1 MANKGRV
8 LYLLQYL
15 QRCSDEDHPVT
26 TAEIRK
32 ELADK
37 GCPATVETVRD
48 DISMIRGCGFDIAV
62 SEKSGQSTTYSYV
75 DRDFSAPELQILIDA
90 VSSSQFITKS
100 KSEQLINKLVSMAGP
115 SHAEELQPNVLSA
128 EYVKARNFQFLYII
142 QRIHEAIRDD
152 RKISFQ
158 YYQLNLN
165 KERVPRHDGKK
176 YIVSPYATLWRYDRY
191 FLIGYSDNTNFIFP
205 LVTITGVQGIYGPC
219 ISGFAK
225 KWEGTEEDS
234 FALLEGTKTS
244 FSGYEKVAFETDDE
258 DDQVPP
264 KADHYYDWT
273 YEYNAEKELVI
284 YSCENGKAN
293 KLSKD
298 AEVSFEGILLGGC
311 LDVLANLVGTRF
323 DNMKSFNE
331 KNQDVIWVLEACD
344 LTPMSYRRALW
355 NLREAGWFTNAK
367 GFVIGRPRAAFGQN
381 MMGVDQYNA
390 VTEILKDFNVP
401 IIMDA
406 DIGHIDPML
415 PVVMGANAKVSTR
428 NNNLFVDYLSL

>member
-128 EYVKARNFQFLYII
+128 EYVKARNSQFLYII

-176 YIVSPYATLWRYDRY
+176 YMVSPYATLWRYDRY
-191 FLIGYSDNTNFIFP
+191 FLIGYSDNREKVVVFRVDRMGMP
-205 LVTITGVQGIYGPC
+205 EL
-219 ISGFAK
+219 
-225 KWEGTEEDS
+225 TEESRVPQSED
-234 FALLEGTKTS
+234 FRIQNYA
-244 FSGYEKVAFETDDE
+244 EKVFWMYDGPEK
-258 DDQVPP
+258 QVTLRCHHHMM
-264 KADHYYDWT
+264 DH
-273 YEYNAEKELVI
+273 I
-284 YSCENGKAN
+284 
-293 KLSKD
+293 
-298 AEVSFEGILLGGC
+298 
-311 LDVLANLVGTRF
+311 
-323 DNMKSFNE
+323 
-331 KNQDVIWVLEACD
+331 
-344 LTPMSYRRALW
+344 
-355 NLREAGWFTNAK
+355 
-367 GFVIGRPRAAFGQN
+367 
-381 MMGVDQYNA
+381 
-390 VTEILKDFNVP
+390 
-401 IIMDA
+401 
-406 DIGHIDPML
+406 
-415 PVVMGANAKVSTR
+415 
-428 NNNLFVDYLSL
+428 VDYFGIDVEPENITENTFDVTVSVSISNPFFAWVAGFTGDMTIAGPADVKTAYKNMLKRGLDDIEATN

>member
-128 EYVKARNFQFLYII
+128 EYVKARNSQFLYII

-152 RKISFQ
+152 SPTGWIPLRK
-158 YYQLNLN
+158 
-165 KERVPRHDGKK
+165 
-176 YIVSPYATLWRYDRY
+176 
-191 FLIGYSDNTNFIFP
+191 
-205 LVTITGVQGIYGPC
+205 
-219 ISGFAK
+219 
-225 KWEGTEEDS
+225 
-234 FALLEGTKTS
+234 
-244 FSGYEKVAFETDDE
+244 
-258 DDQVPP
+258 
-264 KADHYYDWT
+264 
-273 YEYNAEKELVI
+273 
-284 YSCENGKAN
+284 
-293 KLSKD
+293 
-298 AEVSFEGILLGGC
+298 
-311 LDVLANLVGTRF
+311 
-323 DNMKSFNE
+323 
-331 KNQDVIWVLEACD
+331 
-344 LTPMSYRRALW
+344 
-355 NLREAGWFTNAK
+355 
-367 GFVIGRPRAAFGQN
+367 
-381 MMGVDQYNA
+381 
-390 VTEILKDFNVP
+390 
-401 IIMDA
+401 
-406 DIGHIDPML
+406 
-415 PVVMGANAKVSTR
+415 
-428 NNNLFVDYLSL
+428 

>member
-128 EYVKARNFQFLYII
+128 EYVKARNSQFLYII

-176 YIVSPYATLWRYDRY
+176 YMVSPYATLWRYDRY
-191 FLIGYSDNTNFIFP
+191 FLIGYSDNREKVVVFRVDRMGMP
-205 LVTITGVQGIYGPC
+205 EL
-219 ISGFAK
+219 
-225 KWEGTEEDS
+225 TEESRVPQSED
-234 FALLEGTKTS
+234 FRIQNYA
-244 FSGYEKVAFETDDE
+244 EKVFWMYDGPEK
-258 DDQVPP
+258 QVTLRCRHHMM
-264 KADHYYDWT
+264 DH
-273 YEYNAEKELVI
+273 I
-284 YSCENGKAN
+284 
-293 KLSKD
+293 
-298 AEVSFEGILLGGC
+298 
-311 LDVLANLVGTRF
+311 
-323 DNMKSFNE
+323 
-331 KNQDVIWVLEACD
+331 
-344 LTPMSYRRALW
+344 
-355 NLREAGWFTNAK
+355 
-367 GFVIGRPRAAFGQN
+367 
-381 MMGVDQYNA
+381 
-390 VTEILKDFNVP
+390 
-401 IIMDA
+401 
-406 DIGHIDPML
+406 
-415 PVVMGANAKVSTR
+415 
-428 NNNLFVDYLSL
+428 VDYFGIDVEPENITENTFDVTVSVSISNPFFAWVAGFTGDMTIAGPVDVKTAYKNMLQRGLDDIEATN